1 MEFIVPQNLF
11 KKGATLGDVSLSFS
25 TFTQEMSAGFVIG
38 YDAVEDRF
46 YHWSWQYSYG
56 EYGGEGRSYD
66 EYSGPVLIDI
76 KVSGGKLKEVEERL
90 KDEENV
96 SAVYDITGEYD
107 ITIIARFRNR
117 HDLDNFVKK
126 LQTLEN
132 VERTHTK
139 LILNVVCENS
149 REGYLNELYKEVA

>member
-1 MEFIVPQNLF
+1 MTFDIDKILMNNSRLSIRKIARMLKLSPGTVQVRIKRLED
-11 KKGATLGDVSLSFS
+11 LGIIRKYTIDIDL
-25 TFTQEMSAGFVIG
+25 EKLG
-38 YDAVEDRF
+38 YQF
-46 YHWSWQYSYG
+46 
-56 EYGGEGRSYD
+56 
-66 EYSGPVLIDI
+66 PVLIDI